1 MLYLRILSAI
11 FGIPIVLGAV
21 YLGGHWYALFLAI
34 VANVSAYEYNHL
46 LKKRGYRIPAIVT
59 FVGVTLFIAAIYFE
73 QQAFLYPLLMFIFL
87 MLFIS
92 TLFKMD
98 RLSVVESAVSI
109 WGIIYIGGMFG
120 FILLLR
126 MQPEGAIYTYILLA
140 GVWTHDTL
148 AYFVGVKY
156 GLRKFAPLI
165 SPNKS
170 LEGSMAGLFGTA
182 AIFFSV
188 AILLPDLVPVNP
200 GAAIIL
206 ALGLSV
212 FAQLGDLLE
221 SALKRQLQVKDS
233 GGLIP
238 GHGGVL
244 DRFDSLMLAAPFVY
258 YFFILNAML

>member
-21 YLGGHWYALFLAI
+21 YLGGYWYALFLAL
-34 VANVSAYEYNHL
+34 VANVGAYEYNQL
-46 LKKRGYRIPAIVT
+46 LKKRGYRIPAVIT
-59 FVGVTLFIAAIYFE
+59 FIGVTLFIAAIYFE
-73 QQAFLYPLLMFIFL
+73 HQALIYPLLMLLFL

-98 RLSVVESAVSI
+98 RLSVVESAVSL

-126 MQPEGAIYTYILLA
+126 MQPDGAIYTYILLI
-140 GVWTHDTL
+140 GVWIHDSL
-148 AYFVGVKY
+148 AYFVGVKW
-156 GLRKFAPLI
+156 GLRKFAPQI

-188 AILLPDLVPVNP
+188 AILLPELLPINP
-200 GAAIIL
+200 GAAIVL
-206 ALGLSV
+206 AVGLSV

-258 YFFILNAML
+258 YFFILKTLL

>member
-21 YLGGHWYALFLAI
+21 YLGGYWYALFLAI
-34 VANVSAYEYNHL
+34 VANVGAYEYNQL
-46 LKKRGYRIPAIVT
+46 LKKRGYRIPAIVS
-59 FVGVTLFIAAIYFE
+59 FVGVTLFIAAIFFE
-73 QQAFLYPLLMFIFL
+73 QQSLLYPLLMFLFL

-126 MQPEGAIYTYILLA
+126 MQPDGAIYTYLLLA
-140 GVWTHDTL
+140 GVWIHDSL
-148 AYFVGVKY
+148 AYFVGVKW
-156 GLRKFAPLI
+156 GLRKFAPQI

-188 AILLPDLVPVNP
+188 AILLPDLMPVNP
-200 GAAIIL
+200 GAAIVL

-258 YFFILNAML
+258 YFFILHAIL

>member
-11 FGIPIVLGAV
+11 VGIPIVLGSV
-21 YLGGHWYALFLAI
+21 YLGGYWYALFLAI
-34 VANVSAYEYNHL
+34 VANIGAYEYNHL

-59 FVGVTLFIAAIYFE
+59 FIGVTLFIAAIYFE
-73 QQAFLYPLLMFIFL
+73 QQPFLYPILMFLFI

-98 RLSVVESAVSI
+98 RLSVVESAVLL
-109 WGIIYIGGMFG
+109 WGIIYIGGLFG
-120 FILLLR
+120 FILMLR
-126 MQPEGAIYTYILLA
+126 MQPEGAIYTYILLI
-140 GVWTHDTL
+140 GVWIHDTL
-148 AYFVGVKY
+148 AYFIGVKW
-156 GLRKFAPLI
+156 GLRKFAPQI

-221 SALKRQLQVKDS
+221 SALKRQLHVKDS

-258 YFFILNAML
+258 YFFMLKAIL